1 MTKTNAMKFHSVR
14 SSSVPD
20 IAVAAMKMDKRRVLL
35 VSQQSPMTLRQSYY
49 DNGKLKLS
57 RLALHRMA
65 REDSLSDV
73 RYVQNDVRNTLLY
86 LRSQRLLRRNE
97 SLEVCVVVH
106 DDLYESFTAA
116 MSDDELIT
124 FTVLRQSEISKKIG
138 VKRELPT
145 PFADGLFAHI
155 LLAKSRIENH
165 YGPRDLTRFFR
176 YHKVRKGLW
185 LVAGLVL
192 LIGATYTANRYYEVQ
207 LLRKY
212 TTETRI
218 HRKLYRKH
226 YYERVGQSEA
236 YKLQP
241 DAVKS
246 TVNTV
251 NQLREYAEVTPLPFI
266 TRVAETVT
274 RNPNITVSRINWL
287 RYPQPD
293 VQIGNNTV
301 RSRGSIRPDIDI
313 VDHHYQI
320 ISVEGRVVDYGDD
333 FRFAVEVFEDF
344 LRDIRSSADLESIDV
359 QKTPFNIDSD
369 TGLAGDSGT
378 SAREN
383 LVARS
388 TFKLHATVK
397 QPVAP
402 EDAQ

>member
-1 MTKTNAMKFHSVR
+1 MKKFFRTSELRSLQVQGRQKSGRRDLEVLVSGLGNATILRKWMDILERTRVPVR
-14 SSSVPD
+14 GIFSLPLLGQNLL
-20 IAVAAMKMDKRRVLL
+20 AAMNMDKRRVLL

-218 HRKLYRKH
+218 HRKLY
-226 YYERVGQSEA
+226 
-236 YKLQP
+236 
-241 DAVKS
+241 AV
-246 TVNTV
+246 
-251 NQLREYAEVTPLPFI
+251 
-266 TRVAETVT
+266 
-274 RNPNITVSRINWL
+274 
-287 RYPQPD
+287 
-293 VQIGNNTV
+293 
-301 RSRGSIRPDIDI
+301 
-313 VDHHYQI
+313 
-320 ISVEGRVVDYGDD
+320 
-333 FRFAVEVFEDF
+333 F
-344 LRDIRSSADLESIDV
+344 LRR
-359 QKTPFNIDSD
+359 Q
-369 TGLAGDSGT
+369 
-378 SAREN
+378 
-383 LVARS
+383 
-388 TFKLHATVK
+388 
-397 QPVAP
+397 
-402 EDAQ
+402 